1 VASVQEVARA
11 DLPFEFMLNSLRLLE
26 GFSLSDFTARTGL
39 PRSALQAG
47 LEQASAKGL
56 LAREG
61 DRVWPTELGLD
72 FLSDLQ
78 SLFLPD

>member
-1 VASVQEVARA
+1 
-11 DLPFEFMLNSLRLLE
+11 L
-26 GFSLSDFTARTGL
+26 T
-39 PRSALQAG
+39 QAVD
-47 LEQASAKGL
+47 KGL

-61 DRVWPTELGLD
+61 DRVWPTVRGLD

>member
-1 VASVQEVARA
+1 VASVQEVPRA
-11 DLPFEFMLNSLRLLE
+11 DLPFEFMLNTLRLLD
-26 GFSLSDFTARTGL
+26 GFHLSDFTARTGL
-39 PRSALQAG
+39 PLSALEPGLSQA
-47 LEQASAKGL
+47 LAKGL

-61 DRVWPTELGLD
+61 ERVWPTEHGLD